1 MKLSV
6 VVLSALIGYL
16 LGCIQTA
23 YIIGKKVKKIDIRE
37 YGSNNS
43 GASNVTTVMG
53 WKYGIITAA
62 VDILKAAAA
71 VIILRLIFPNT
82 PYAFYF
88 AGAFALIGHI
98 FPFYMG
104 FKGGKGTASLIG
116 MVLAINYKIALI
128 IIISL
133 VILTIVTDFIAI
145 GSLAMYVIM
154 PIASYFFGYST
165 TCIIIAAC
173 LCVIGFFVH
182 RINIKRLINKEEVGL
197 RAVIQKNKASLND

>member
-1 MKLSV
+1 MKLTIIAM
-6 VVLSALIGYL
+6 SALIGYL

-23 YIIGKKVKKIDIRE
+23 YIIGRVVKKIDIRK
-37 YGSNNS
+37 YGSNNA
-43 GASNVTTVMG
+43 GASNVTNVMG

-62 VDILKAAAA
+62 VDILKAAVA
-71 VIILRLIFPNT
+71 VIILRLIFPGAQ
-82 PYAFYF
+82 YAYYI

-116 MVLAINYKIALI
+116 MTLAINYKIAII

-145 GSLAMYVIM
+145 GSLAMYLIV
-154 PIASYFFGYST
+154 PIASYFFGYSMV
-165 TCIIIAAC
+165 CIIIASG
-173 LCVIGFFVH
+173 LCVLGFFVH
-182 RINIKRLINKEEVGL
+182 RINIKRLINREEIGL
-197 RAVIQKNKASLND
+197 RAVIEKINPD

>member
-1 MKLSV
+1 MNLKIIV
-6 VVLSALIGYL
+6 ISAFIGYF

-23 YIIGKKVKKIDIRE
+23 YIIGRTVKKIDIRE
-37 YGSNNS
+37 YGSNNA
-43 GASNVTTVMG
+43 GASNVTNVMG

-62 VDILKAAAA
+62 VDILKAAVA
-71 VIILRLIFPNT
+71 VIILRLISPGT
-82 PYAFYF
+82 QYAYYI
-88 AGAFALIGHI
+88 AGAFTLIGHI

-116 MVLAINYKIALI
+116 MTLVINYKIAII

-145 GSLAMYVIM
+145 GSLAMYLIM
-154 PIASYFFGYST
+154 PIASYFFGYSM

-173 LCVIGFFVH
+173 LCVLGFFVH
-182 RINIKRLINKEEVGL
+182 RINIKRLIKKEEIGL
-197 RAVIQKNKASLND
+197 RAVIEKNKA

>member
-1 MKLSV
+1 MKSSV
-6 VVLSALIGYL
+6 IIISALIGYF

-23 YIIGKKVKKIDIRE
+23 YIIGKTVKNIDIRK
-37 YGSNNS
+37 YGTNNA

-62 VDILKAAAA
+62 VDILKASIA
-71 VIILRLIFPNT
+71 VIIIRLLFPDAQ
-82 PYAFYF
+82 YALYI

-98 FPFYMG
+98 FPFYLG
-104 FKGGKGTASLIG
+104 FKGGKGTASLVG
-116 MVLAINYKIALI
+116 MALAIDYKIALI

-154 PIASYFFGYST
+154 PIATYLFGYSI
-165 TCIIIAAC
+165 TCIIISAL
-173 LCVIGFFVH
+173 LCVLGFFVH
-182 RINIKRLINKEEVGL
+182 RINIKRLILQEEVGL
-197 RAVIQKNKASLND
+197 KAVIQKNKA